1 MPIDLQQTDSY
12 FVVAHFHYV
21 LFGGT
26 SSRCSADS
34 TTGGRRSRAG
44 CSNERLGKLQF
55 WLTIVGFNVTFFP
68 MHFLG
73 VWGMPRRIYT
83 YAPGMGWDF
92 WNGFETA
99 CAYLLFLT
107 FVIFA
112 YNIIASL
119 FYGEKAEAD
128 PWDARTLEWATPSP
142 PPPYNFETVPLV
154 RGRDALWAEKYGVM
168 VEGHGHASM
177 PAHGETSGA
186 GAPVVAE
193 LHDTSGHGTPH
204 MPAPSLY
211 PLLFALGLVVG
222 GAGAMMNWI
231 RIDVLAALLL
241 FFSIIGMAFEYP
253 DHGEEHVHE
262 DPPTYR
268 GIDHRKAGMWAFLG
282 SECVFFA
289 CLISTYMV
297 YKPRNVGIGAEVL
310 NIPLTSFSTF
320 ILLMSSFLMVLALA
334 ATQRG
339 DQKWSTIWLS
349 GTAFFGLIFL
359 GGQYYEFST
368 LFLHDHLSMQGSI
381 FGQTFYT
388 LVGTHGTHVAIGVIW
403 LIVMAVASA
412 TGRAGKSR
420 ALSVEIVGLY
430 WHFVD
435 VVWILI
441 FTLIYLMRSVHNA

>member
-1 MPIDLQQTDSY
+1 
-12 FVVAHFHYV
+12 
-21 LFGGT
+21 
-26 SSRCSADS
+26 
-34 TTGGRRSRAG
+34 
-44 CSNERLGKLQF
+44 
-55 WLTIVGFNVTFFP
+55 
-68 MHFLG
+68 
-73 VWGMPRRIYT
+73 
-83 YAPGMGWDF
+83 
-92 WNGFETA
+92 
-99 CAYLLFLT
+99 
-107 FVIFA
+107 
-112 YNIIASL
+112 
-119 FYGEKAEAD
+119 
-128 PWDARTLEWATPSP
+128 
-142 PPPYNFETVPLV
+142 
-154 RGRDALWAEKYGVM
+154 
-168 VEGHGHASM
+168 
-177 PAHGETSGA
+177 
-186 GAPVVAE
+186 
-193 LHDTSGHGTPH
+193 

-231 RIDVLAALLL
+231 RIDILAGLLL
-241 FFSIIGMAFEYP
+241 FFAIIGMAFEYP
-253 DHGEEHVHE
+253 DHGEEHPHQ
-262 DPPTYR
+262 DPPTYP
-268 GIDHRKAGMWAFLG
+268 GVDHRKAGMWAFLG

-297 YKPRNVGIGAEVL
+297 YKPRNVGPGAEVL

-339 DQKWSTIWLS
+339 DRKWSTIWLF

-368 LFLHDHLSMQGSI
+368 LFLQEHLSMQGNL

-403 LIVMAVASA
+403 LLVVAVASA
-412 TGRAGKSR
+412 TGRVGKSR

-441 FTLIYLMRSVHNA
+441 FTLIYLMRSVAHA